1 MNWLFA
7 VQPEEKGS
15 GVGRSGNA
23 ESCPQPYV
31 GLAAPYSIHVVG
43 YRTSVGTV
51 QEVLLWDIRRN
62 TRQAVPGVV
71 YWWTGLFD
79 NPVSCAG
86 S

>member
-1 MNWLFA
+1 MNWLFEMQA
-7 VQPEEKGS
+7 EEKGS
-15 GVGRSGNA
+15 GVGQSGNA
-23 ESCPQPYV
+23 KSCLQPYLSF
-31 GLAAPYSIHVVG
+31 GSTILHPCGKRTAAV
-43 YRTSVGTV
+43 TV
-51 QEVLLWDIRRN
+51 QEVLLWDIRGN